1 MAEPLKFRIS
11 SGLKNIIGKDL
22 ITDDNIAIFELVKNS
37 YDAYAKNVKIVFQ
50 NIAAKNKKTN
60 ARILIIDDGKGMT
73 YEDLIN
79 KWLFVGFSDKKDLDK
94 TLQER
99 KSDRR
104 EVLQE
109 KRVMAGNKG
118 IGRFSCDRLGKEL
131 KLYTKTENSD
141 VIHSLNLKWQLFEE
155 NQGEEFKDIPVFYSE
170 AKQLKIVGYDHGNFH
185 KGTILEISFLNSD
198 WNDTKLITLKRYLQ
212 RLINPAEKDQ
222 DPEIKIYLEAKE
234 YLDKDS
240 TETNENKI
248 INGLVRNVLFEK
260 LGINTTEINCN
271 IDENGNVI
279 HTKLIDKGEFIFSFE
294 ESNPYKTLKNINVK
308 LFYLNPPAKAAFTKL
323 MGIQPVNYGSV
334 FLFKNRFRIHPYGNE
349 NDDSLGLDRRKAQ
362 GQKRFLGNRELMGRI
377 EINGEQQGFT
387 EVSSRDGGLIKNT
400 NLEEL
405 LDFFINKVLVR
416 LEAYV
421 VRVLRWDNP
430 ESKKGLKTPDEIFQD
445 SVIIIEQIVGKV
457 KSPEKN
463 LRLNT
468 KFLEKVKEKQVEK
481 YPIALEHL
489 GSMLKF
495 FSKDIRPEY
504 ENSYKVLQQALNEF
518 RKTQADVQLTRGDL
532 DQAEKRI
539 VFLESITSEDTKEI
553 LGLQHQIEHVTDIIN
568 NELKELKTKIERKED
583 YTQEDLLKIID
594 KILLENQKVHLFSKW
609 VVKAKYNTL
618 ADKLIDEDLVFFI
631 KQYIENVAKDRQ
643 LLSIYSKLAI
653 TLSCENDLNFITD
666 FRPLEI
672 SVIFDNLFNNSIKA
686 KAGNVQIT
694 LSKTDNGNLEIRIK
708 DDGKGI
714 PKAIQNKIFDF
725 GFTTTDGSGIGLYHV
740 KQIVNRMNGDIC
752 INPQLDAGAEFII
765 TVKK

>member
-1 MAEPLKFRIS
+1 MTDPLKFRIS

-50 NIAAKNKKTN
+50 NIAIKNKRTN
-60 ARILIIDDGKGMT
+60 ARILIIDDGNGMT
-73 YEDLIN
+73 YDDLIN

-94 TLQER
+94 TIQER
-99 KSDRR
+99 KGDRR
-104 EVLQE
+104 DSLQE

-131 KLYTKTENSD
+131 KLYTKTKD
-141 VIHSLNLKWQLFEE
+141 TDIIHCLNIRWQLFEE
-155 NQGEEFKDIPVFYSE
+155 NQGDEFKDIPVYYSE
-170 AKQLKIVGYDHGNFH
+170 VKELKNIGYNYENFNN
-185 KGTILEISFLNSD
+185 GTILEITFLNSD
-198 WNDTKLITLKRYLQ
+198 WNDSKLITLKRYLQ
-212 RLINPAEKDQ
+212 RLINPASKDQ

-240 TETNENKI
+240 KESNENKI
-248 INGLVRNVLFEK
+248 INGLVKNVLFEK

-271 IDENGNVI
+271 IDETGNLI
-279 HTKLIDKGEFIFSFE
+279 HIQLVDKGEFIFSFDE
-294 ESNPYKTLKNINVK
+294 INPYKTLTNINVK
-308 LFYLNPPAKAAFTKL
+308 LFYLNPPAKSAFTKL

-334 FLFKNRFRIHPYGNE
+334 FLFKNRFRVHPYGNE

-377 EINGEQQGFT
+377 EINGVQPGFT
-387 EVSSRDGGLIKNT
+387 EVSSRDGGLIRNA

-405 LDFFINKVLVR
+405 VDFFINKVLVR

-457 KSPEKN
+457 KNPEKN

-468 KFLEKVKEKQVEK
+468 KFLEKVKDKQVEK

-489 GSMLKF
+489 GSMLKY

-504 ENSYKVLQQALNEF
+504 ENSYKVLQQALKEF
-518 RKTQADVQLTRGDL
+518 KHTQADVQLTKGNL

-568 NELKELKTKIERKED
+568 NELKELKIKIERNEE
-583 YTQEDLLKIID
+583 YTKKDLLKIID

-643 LLSIYSKLAI
+643 LLSVYSKLQI
-653 TLSCENDLNFITD
+653 TLTCEKDLQFTTD

-686 KAGNVQIT
+686 KAENVIIT
-694 LSKTDNGNLEIRIK
+694 ISKCDDNNLEIKIK

-714 PKAIQNKIFDF
+714 PKSIQNKIFEF
-725 GFTTTDGSGIGLYHV
+725 GYTTTDGSGIGLYHV
-740 KQIVNRMNGDIC
+740 KQIVNRMNGDIY
-752 INPQLDAGAEFII
+752 INPDLEAGAEFII